1 MYGVKQPWPTS
12 GRQSARPGGGSDK
25 ITCDSNLL
33 SRHRFFKLVCMED
46 WSSSGQLN
54 VVCFAFVLYALVIN
68 KNQLSYKLLYPTIPH
83 LSSSPSIIL

>member
-1 MYGVKQPWPTS
+1 MAKKLGKQ
-12 GRQSARPGGGSDK
+12 GGLDK

-33 SRHRFFKLVCMED
+33 SQHRFSKLVCMED

-68 KNQLSYKLLYPTIPH
+68 KNQLSYELLYPAIPH
-83 LSSSPSIIL
+83 LSSSPSINL